1 MRRSIEV
8 QGREGLTTRSYL
20 DPSVTCF
27 PVKFERLSV
36 MIPAAMRCI
45 GMASRF
51 RSPPKSIVC

>member
-27 PVKFERLSV
+27 QVKFERLSV
-36 MIPAAMRCI
+36 MIPAAMRCKK
-45 GMASRF
+45 GFQSF
-51 RSPPKSIVC
+51 RRLPVGGK